1 MELLKHFT
9 LMASYNHR
17 MNTQFTDVIA
27 TLSDEEINED
37 LGAFFSSIIGTL
49 NHILIGDIIWLS
61 RFSAHSSKYQTLKN
75 ILELPKPNGLADILF
90 SDFSSF
96 KIARDKVDLLLLHWL
111 KSEADENDFAKKLAY
126 INTQGIKSN
135 RNFGE
140 LVCHFFNHQ
149 THHRGQLSTLLSQKG
164 LDVGSTDFLMEIPE
178 RKKIFP
184 S

>member
-9 LMASYNHR
+9 LMAGYNRR
-17 MNTQFTDVIA
+17 MNTQFIDVIT

-37 LGAFFSSIIGTL
+37 LGTFFSSIIGTL

-61 RFSAHSSKYQTLKN
+61 RFSDLSNKYRILKT
-75 ILELPKPNGLADILF
+75 IHELPKPSGLDDILF
-90 SDFSSF
+90 TDFSSF
-96 KIARDKVDLLLLHWL
+96 KIARDRVDLLLLHWL
-111 KSEADENDFAKKLAY
+111 ESEVDENDFVKNLAY
-126 INTQGIKSN
+126 SNTQGIKSN

-178 RKKIFP
+178 RK
-184 S
+184 

>member
-9 LMASYNHR
+9 LMAGYNRR
-17 MNTQFTDVIA
+17 MNTQFIDVIT

-61 RFSAHSSKYQTLKN
+61 RFSDLSNKYRTLKT
-75 ILELPKPNGLADILF
+75 IHELPKPSGLDDILF
-90 SDFSSF
+90 TDFSSF
-96 KIARDKVDLLLLHWL
+96 KIARDRVDLLLLQWL
-111 KSEADENDFAKKLAY
+111 ESEVDENDFVKNLAY
-126 INTQGIKSN
+126 SNTQGIKSN

-178 RKKIFP
+178 RK
-184 S
+184 